1 MKYDSHVELYKSYMI
16 VDLIYRLYG
25 RKVKTLSFKFH

>member
-1 MKYDSHVELYKSYMI
+1 MKHDAHVQRYKTFMI
-16 VDLIYRLYG
+16 LILIEQLYG